1 MYLQIQEPSLWIK
14 SKLTNIILSH
24 RGGIGNRKEKPM
36 DTKVKIISMD
46 EIQAEEIKWLWKPY
60 IPFGKLT
67 IVQGDPGEG
76 KTTFVLR
83 LAAQL
88 SQGKGF
94 DDSMEISEP
103 MNVIYQT
110 AEDGLADTIKPRL
123 LSANADCSKIKVID
137 DTEKSL
143 YMDDER
149 LEIAIREQ
157 NAKLLILDPLQAY
170 LGDRVDMNRAN
181 EAREMTKK
189 LSAMAERTGCA
200 VILVGHMN
208 KGSGA
213 KAAYRGDRVDMNR
226 ANEAREMT
234 KKLSAMAER
243 TGCAVILVGHMN
255 KGSGAKAA
263 YRGIGSIDF
272 FAIARSVLLVGRV
285 PNDSSIRAI
294 VQIKNNLEKEG
305 ETMAFRL
312 SDSGFQWLGESD
324 ISADELLSGCSST
337 DKHKTAVEFLQNV
350 LSDGKEVPASSIFA
364 QARALGVSKRTM
376 ENIKQELGV
385 KSIKSGNLWMW
396 KMP

>member
-1 MYLQIQEPSLWIK
+1 ME
-14 SKLTNIILSH
+14 N
-24 RGGIGNRKEKPM
+24 
-36 DTKVKIISMD
+36 KVKIISMD
-46 EIQAEEIKWLWKPY
+46 EVQAEEIKWLWKPY

-76 KTTFVLR
+76 KTTFVLQ

-94 DDSMEISEP
+94 DESMEISEP

-110 AEDGLADTIKPRL
+110 AEDGLADTVKPRL

-137 DTEKSL
+137 DTEQSL

-149 LEIAIREQ
+149 FEIAIREQ

-200 VILVGHMN
+200 VVLVGHMN
-208 KGSGA
+208 KSSG
-213 KAAYRGDRVDMNR
+213 
-226 ANEAREMT
+226 T
-234 KKLSAMAER
+234 
-243 TGCAVILVGHMN
+243 
-255 KGSGAKAA
+255 KAA

-272 FAIARSVLLVGRV
+272 FAIARSVLLVGRT
-285 PNDSSIRAI
+285 PNDSGVRAI
-294 VQIKNNLEKEG
+294 VQIKNNLEREG
-305 ETMAFRL
+305 EPMAFRL
-312 SDSGFQWLGESD
+312 SESGFQWMGDSD
-324 ISADELLSGCSST
+324 VSADELLSGGANA
-337 DKHKTAVEFLQNV
+337 DKHKIAIDFLKNI
-350 LSDGKEVPASSIFA
+350 LSDGQEVPASSVFT
-364 QARALGVSKRTM
+364 QARTLGVSKRTI
-376 ENIKQELGV
+376 ENAKQELGV
-385 KSIKSGNLWMW
+385 KSVKRGSSWMW

>member
-1 MYLQIQEPSLWIK
+1 M
-14 SKLTNIILSH
+14 
-24 RGGIGNRKEKPM
+24 GN
-36 DTKVKIISMD
+36 KVKIISMD
-46 EIQAEEIKWLWKPY
+46 EVQAEEIKWLWKPY

-76 KTTFVLR
+76 KTTFVLQ

-94 DDSMEISEP
+94 DESMEISEP

-110 AEDGLADTIKPRL
+110 AEDGLADTVKPRL

-137 DTEKSL
+137 DTEQSL

-200 VILVGHMN
+200 VVLVGHMN
-208 KGSGA
+208 KGSG
-213 KAAYRGDRVDMNR
+213 
-226 ANEAREMT
+226 T
-234 KKLSAMAER
+234 
-243 TGCAVILVGHMN
+243 
-255 KGSGAKAA
+255 KAA

-285 PNDSSIRAI
+285 PNDSNIRAI

-312 SDSGFQWLGESD
+312 DENGFRWMGEFD
-324 ISADELLSGCSST
+324 VSADELLSGGANA
-337 DKHKTAVEFLQNV
+337 DKHKIAIDFLQNI
-350 LSDGKEVPASSIFA
+350 LSDGQEVPASSVFT
-364 QARALGVSKRTM
+364 QARTLGVSKRTI
-376 ENIKQELGV
+376 ENVKQELGV
-385 KSIKSGNLWMW
+385 KSVKRGSSWMW

>member
-1 MYLQIQEPSLWIK
+1 
-14 SKLTNIILSH
+14 
-24 RGGIGNRKEKPM
+24 
-36 DTKVKIISMD
+36 
-46 EIQAEEIKWLWKPY
+46 
-60 IPFGKLT
+60 
-67 IVQGDPGEG
+67 
-76 KTTFVLR
+76 
-83 LAAQL
+83 
-88 SQGKGF
+88 
-94 DDSMEISEP
+94 
-103 MNVIYQT
+103 
-110 AEDGLADTIKPRL
+110 
-123 LSANADCSKIKVID
+123 
-137 DTEKSL
+137 
-143 YMDDER
+143 
-149 LEIAIREQ
+149 
-157 NAKLLILDPLQAY
+157 
-170 LGDRVDMNRAN
+170 
-181 EAREMTKK
+181 
-189 LSAMAERTGCA
+189 
-200 VILVGHMN
+200 
-208 KGSGA
+208 
-213 KAAYRGDRVDMNR
+213 
-226 ANEAREMT
+226 
-234 KKLSAMAER
+234 
-243 TGCAVILVGHMN
+243 MN

>member
-1 MYLQIQEPSLWIK
+1 ME
-14 SKLTNIILSH
+14 N
-24 RGGIGNRKEKPM
+24 
-36 DTKVKIISMD
+36 KVKIISMD
-46 EIQAEEIKWLWKPY
+46 EVQAEEIKWLWKPY

-76 KTTFVLR
+76 KTTFVLQ

-94 DDSMEISEP
+94 DESMEISEP

-110 AEDGLADTIKPRL
+110 AEDGLADTVKPRL

-137 DTEKSL
+137 DTEQSL

-200 VILVGHMN
+200 VVLVGHMN
-208 KGSGA
+208 KGSG
-213 KAAYRGDRVDMNR
+213 
-226 ANEAREMT
+226 T
-234 KKLSAMAER
+234 K
-243 TGCAVILVGHMN
+243 V
-255 KGSGAKAA
+255 A

-285 PNDSSIRAI
+285 PNDSNIRAI

-312 SDSGFQWLGESD
+312 DENGFKWMGEFD
-324 ISADELLSGCSST
+324 VSADELLSGGANA
-337 DKHKTAVEFLQNV
+337 DKHKIAIDFLQNI
-350 LSDGKEVPASSIFA
+350 LSDGQEVPASSVFT
-364 QARALGVSKRTM
+364 QARTLGVSKRTI
-376 ENIKQELGV
+376 ENVKQELGV
-385 KSIKSGNLWMW
+385 KSVKRGSSWMW

>member
-189 LSAMAERTGCA
+189 LSAMAEW
-200 VILVGHMN
+200 
-208 KGSGA
+208 
-213 KAAYRGDRVDMNR
+213 
-226 ANEAREMT
+226 
-234 KKLSAMAER
+234 

>member
-1 MYLQIQEPSLWIK
+1 
-14 SKLTNIILSH
+14 
-24 RGGIGNRKEKPM
+24 M

-67 IVQGDPGEG
+67 IIQGDPGEG

-94 DDSMEISEP
+94 DESMEITEP

-110 AEDGLADTIKPRL
+110 AVDGLADTVKPRL
-123 LSANADCSKIKVID
+123 LSANAECSRIKVID

-213 KAAYRGDRVDMNR
+213 KAAYRG
-226 ANEAREMT
+226 
-234 KKLSAMAER
+234 
-243 TGCAVILVGHMN
+243 
-255 KGSGAKAA
+255 
-263 YRGIGSIDF
+263 IGSIDF
-272 FAIARSVLLVGRV
+272 LPLQGAFFWSAEYPMTVVSVPLYKSKTIL
-285 PNDSSIRAI
+285 
-294 VQIKNNLEKEG
+294 KKKE
-305 ETMAFRL
+305 R
-312 SDSGFQWLGESD
+312 QWLLGSVTVDFNGWE
-324 ISADELLSGCSST
+324 
-337 DKHKTAVEFLQNV
+337 KW
-350 LSDGKEVPASSIFA
+350 IF
-364 QARALGVSKRTM
+364 QQMNFYRGALIRI
-376 ENIKQELGV
+376 NIRQL
-385 KSIKSGNLWMW
+385 
-396 KMP
+396 

>member
-1 MYLQIQEPSLWIK
+1 MQ
-14 SKLTNIILSH
+14 
-24 RGGIGNRKEKPM
+24 
-36 DTKVKIISMD
+36 
-46 EIQAEEIKWLWKPY
+46 
-60 IPFGKLT
+60 
-67 IVQGDPGEG
+67 
-76 KTTFVLR
+76 

-94 DDSMEISEP
+94 DESMEISEP

-110 AEDGLADTIKPRL
+110 AEDGLADTVKPRL

-137 DTEKSL
+137 DTEQSL

-170 LGDRVDMNRAN
+170 LGDRVDMNWAN

-200 VILVGHMN
+200 VVLVGHMN
-208 KGSGA
+208 KGSG
-213 KAAYRGDRVDMNR
+213 
-226 ANEAREMT
+226 T
-234 KKLSAMAER
+234 
-243 TGCAVILVGHMN
+243 
-255 KGSGAKAA
+255 KAA

-285 PNDSSIRAI
+285 PNDSNIRAI

-312 SDSGFQWLGESD
+312 DENGFRWMGEFD
-324 ISADELLSGCSST
+324 VSADELLSG
-337 DKHKTAVEFLQNV
+337 
-350 LSDGKEVPASSIFA
+350 
-364 QARALGVSKRTM
+364 GVMRI
-376 ENIKQELGV
+376 NIR
-385 KSIKSGNLWMW
+385 
-396 KMP
+396 

>member
-213 KAAYRGDRVDMNR
+213 KAAYRG
-226 ANEAREMT
+226 
-234 KKLSAMAER
+234 
-243 TGCAVILVGHMN
+243 
-255 KGSGAKAA
+255 
-263 YRGIGSIDF
+263 IGSIDF

-396 KMP
+396 KMPLKKKNATPQRLGDEHRKIKNISPKVCGVTLLILG